1 MNTENNASINQKQGV
16 INKCPSCGGA
26 LKAFASSCDLCG
38 HELAGVGPNRT
49 IAALAEKK
57 LTERKEKFILER
69 MQECN
74 RRTMSRA
81 QAIADSILRIES
93 KIQKFKTFQDARGK
107 KYLNV

>member
-1 MNTENNASINQKQGV
+1 MKALNVMFKFAVFIAIAG
-16 INKCPSCGGA
+16 CGQA
-26 LKAFASSCDLCG
+26 DERK
-38 HELAGVGPNRT
+38 

-93 KIQKFKTFQDARGK
+93 KIQKFDSIPVPYDTFKPERPEIQFPEFVRPERKLADS
-107 KYLNV
+107 LNRK